1 MNDIKLRKNPR
12 PWMTNGSIDF
22 IEQNLLPT
30 DNVIEFGG
38 GWSSIWWAKRANYTL
53 TVEASP
59 EWAATIIKEM
69 MTHPDAMAKWSMKFV
84 PSDWNPTP
92 NEPKQYW
99 KANGSHLTEDN
110 IANLTMKYLSIDF
123 DADVI
128 VIDGSIRPTNIDVVN
143 QYLKHNNRVRM
154 IVVDNMESLRRYTLS
169 KFEGYEQYDFFETDL
184 SLIPTHQNGKW
195 CTSVWIKIK

>member
-1 MNDIKLRKNPR
+1 MTNEELRKNPK
-12 PWMTNGSIDF
+12 PWMTNKSIEF

-69 MTHPDAMAKWSMKFV
+69 MPHPDAMAKWSMKFV

-99 KANGSHLTEDN
+99 KTNGSHLTEDN

-128 VIDGSIRPTNIDVVN
+128 VIDGSIRPINIDVVN
-143 QYLKHNNRVRM
+143 QYLKHSNIIRM
-154 IVVDNMESLRRYTLS
+154 IIVDNMEFLRKYTIG
-169 KFEGYEQYDFFETDL
+169 KFEGYEQYDFHETNL
-184 SLIPTHQNGKW
+184 SLIPTHQNGEW
-195 CTSVWIKIK
+195 CTSVWIKK